1 MPAWPTNRLTDLLD
15 IEVPILLAPMA
26 GCGGVDLAV
35 AVANAGGL
43 GAYPCAYVTHD
54 KIEKDVGDI
63 RAGTNRPLNLNFFCH
78 KEPVFDAIRQ
88 NEWRAALEPYY
99 AEYNA
104 ELPKPLSAAPATSF
118 NEDLCALVE
127 KLRPSVVSFHF
138 GLPHPELLQRVRD
151 IGCKIL
157 CSATTVD
164 EARQLDTQGVDA
176 IIAQGVE
183 AGGHRGMFLSSDI
196 ASQVGTMALVPQIV
210 DAVHVPVIA
219 AGGIAD
225 GRGIAA
231 AFALGASGV
240 QIGTAFLRCPEA
252 LTSAGHRSA
261 LAQSAAHSSVLTNVF
276 SGKPAR
282 SIANRLVREQGPM
295 SDKTP
300 DFPLATRELGSLR
313 AASQDKGDDGF
324 TSLWSGQAA
333 SLASDKSASEVT
345 NQLAD
350 EALSIML
357 NLGGAS

>member
-1 MPAWPTNRLTDLLD
+1 MPAWPPNRLTDLLE

-43 GAYPCAYVTHD
+43 GAYPCAYVKPD
-54 KIEKDVGDI
+54 RIEKDVADI

-78 KEPVFDAIRQ
+78 KEPVFDASRQ
-88 NEWRAALEPYY
+88 DEWRAALEPFY
-99 AEYNA
+99 AEYSA
-104 ELPKPLSAAPATSF
+104 ELPTPLAAAPDTSF
-118 NEDLCALVE
+118 NDDLCALVE
-127 KLRPSVVSFHF
+127 KLRPRVVSFHF
-138 GLPHPELLQRVRD
+138 GLPRPDLLQRVKD
-151 IGCKIL
+151 IGSKIL

-164 EARQLDTQGVDA
+164 EARHLEDQGVDA

-210 DAVHVPVIA
+210 DAVGVPVIA
-219 AGGIAD
+219 AGGISD

-252 LTSAGHRSA
+252 LTSAVHRSA
-261 LAQSAAHSSVLTNVF
+261 LAQSSAHSSVLTNVF

-282 SIANRLVREQGPM
+282 SIANRLVRELGPM

-300 DFPLATRELGSLR
+300 DFPLATRELGPLR
-313 AASQDKGDDGF
+313 AASQEKRDDSF

-333 SLASDKSASEVT
+333 SLASDKSAADVT
-345 NQLAD
+345 NLLAE
-350 EALSIML
+350 EARSIMSR
-357 NLGGAS
+357 LGKVS